1 MSTKPIF
8 NPDPDQLD
16 RLLSIGSGTEADTPD
31 VCEDRTLASLADKWL
46 ISSLGENASL
56 RDPLLQRFSRLGP
69 VEESFADKSLF
80 ELLFEPE
87 TDIAILEAIS
97 CYAKELSLLVQTES
111 ESIIAIAIYY
121 AATARLLLSHDKKTS
136 EYSYQSLM
144 ESFSDLIEKKWIPRE
159 LKEMFRE
166 AQKTCQEKLSIGDK
180 ADELDTKQK
189 PQKADDPRF
198 SVLTEQAAWD
208 LSTETPGGQIRRY
221 RLLSVLG
228 EGGMGIV
235 YLAEQERPIK
245 RQVALKV
252 IKPGMD
258 SKRVIARFEAERQA
272 LALLDHPNIAHVY
285 DAGTTESGR
294 PYFVMEY
301 VKGLPITEH
310 CDHHKLLIEDRL
322 NLFLQVC
329 HAVQHA
335 HQKGIIHRDI
345 KPSNILVSLE
355 GDQALPKVIDFG
367 IAKALAQPLT
377 ERTFFTEQGQLFGTP
392 EYMSPE
398 QADMAIEDIDTR
410 SDVYSLGV
418 LLYVLLTGALPF
430 DSKIIREGGI
440 EHIRQVIREI
450 DPKTPSTRLTGLG
463 DQAKKIA
470 VSRQTEVATLARCLH
485 KELEWIPLKAMCKKR
500 TERYR
505 SASELSDDIENYL
518 KGAPLIAGPPSTV
531 YQLKKFVRRHG
542 TLFTGIVA
550 VLVVLIAGIVVST
563 LLTIGQARAR
573 AEAQAMSD
581 FLRFSVF
588 ESLDPFKVG
597 GRQITIRSV
606 LDAASKSLNEERK
619 LESWPL
625 AEAEI
630 RATLG
635 FNYWS
640 LGLYEQHEL
649 HLGRALEIC
658 RAQRGDEDP
667 NTLLW
672 AMQLGWG
679 YFQRSHYR
687 EAAQLFEESVAGMR
701 RIIGL
706 EDERTLHCL
715 GALATV
721 YGMQGRF
728 QEAELVFTPALE
740 TARRMGIE
748 EYFLGGVGWGYRL
761 QGHYQKAEDPS
772 IKALELYRRQL
783 GNKDYI
789 TLQWMRNLGEL
800 YRDMGRYDEAEKLL
814 REALDGWRDA
824 WGAEHP
830 ETLRTSTVLGWL
842 FYSQG
847 RYDESQSL
855 FDKTLKTARSVVGK
869 THFVTAQSKHGLGT
883 VYLHQGQYDQAEP
896 LLTNAWDIL
905 CRILSEENWAS
916 LSVKNTLGKLYTA
929 QGQYAKA
936 EELYLETIE
945 VRQRRLGEDHP
956 HTLESENDLAVLYRV
971 QERYKEAEELLLEAV
986 EGRRLK
992 LGDTHPHTIESWNHL
1007 INLYEAWNKPGK
1019 AEARNRRATSTFGS
1033 PTVRLRLTFGQHHKS
1048 NNVNH

>member
-1 MSTKPIF
+1 VMSTKPVF

-16 RLLSIGSGTEADTPD
+16 RLLSLGMGTEAHSPD
-31 VCEDRTLASLADKWL
+31 IYESQTMASLAEKWL
-46 ISSLGENASL
+46 ASSLRESASL
-56 RDPLLQRFSRLGP
+56 RDPLMQKLSRLGP
-69 VEESFADKSLF
+69 DAGSFADKSLL
-80 ELLFEPE
+80 ELLLEPE
-87 TDIAILEAIS
+87 TDIAVLEAIS
-97 CYAKELSLLVQTES
+97 CFAKELSLSVQAES
-111 ESIIAIAIYY
+111 ESIIAITIYY
-121 AATARLLLSHDKKTS
+121 AAAARLLLSHDKKTG
-136 EYSYQSLM
+136 EYSYESLI
-144 ESFSDLIEKKWIPRE
+144 ESFSDLIDKKWMARE
-159 LKEMFRE
+159 LKELFRE
-166 AQKTCQEKLSIGDK
+166 AQKACQEKLSVSDK
-180 ADELDTKQK
+180 ADELDMRQK
-189 PQKADDPRF
+189 PQQTGDSRF
-198 SVLTEQAAWD
+198 SVLTEQAPWD
-208 LSTETPGGQIRRY
+208 LSTEAPVSQIGRY
-221 RLLSVLG
+221 RLLGVLG

-235 YLAEQERPIK
+235 YLAEQEHPIK

-252 IKPGMD
+252 VKPGMD

-310 CDHHKLLIEDRL
+310 CDHYKLCIEDRL
-322 NLFLQVC
+322 NMFLQVC

-355 GDQALPKVIDFG
+355 GDHALPKVIDFG

-377 ERTFFTEQGQLFGTP
+377 EGTFTTEQGQLFGTP

-398 QADMAIEDIDTR
+398 QADIAVEDIDIR

-418 LLYVLLTGALPF
+418 LLYMLLTGALPF
-430 DSKIIREGGI
+430 DSKTMREGGI
-440 EHIRQVIREI
+440 EHIRKIIRET
-450 DPKTPSTRLTGLG
+450 DPKTPSTRLTSLG
-463 DQAKKIA
+463 DQAKQVA
-470 VSRQTEVATLARCLH
+470 ESRQTEVTTLARCLH
-485 KELEWIPLKAMCKKR
+485 RELEWIPLKAMRKER
-500 TERYR
+500 SERYR
-505 SASELSDDIENYL
+505 SASELADDIENYL
-518 KGAPLIAGPPSTV
+518 KGAPLIAGPLSTV
-531 YQLKKFVRRHG
+531 YQLKKFLRRHG
-542 TLFTGIVA
+542 ALFTGIAAMLA
-550 VLVVLIAGIVVST
+550 VLVAGIVVST
-563 LLTIGQARAR
+563 LLTIGQTHART
-573 AEAQAMSD
+573 EAQAVSD
-581 FLRFSVF
+581 FLRFSVL

-597 GRQITIRSV
+597 GRQITIRTV
-606 LDAASKSLNEERK
+606 LDAASKDLQDKFHGS
-619 LESWPL
+619 PM

-630 RATLG
+630 RHTIG
-635 FNYWS
+635 FAYWS
-640 LGLYEQHEL
+640 LGLYEEHEL
-649 HLGRALEIC
+649 HYKRAIEIC
-658 RAQRGDEDP
+658 REQLGSEHAT
-667 NTLLW
+667 TLLW
-672 AMQLGWG
+672 IKEMGWG
-679 YFQRSHYR
+679 YFQRSRYL

-706 EDERTLHCL
+706 EDERTLHCI

-721 YGMQGRF
+721 YCMQGRF
-728 QEAELVFTPALE
+728 QEAELVFNPALE

-783 GNKDYI
+783 GNNDYI

-842 FYSQG
+842 CYSQG
-847 RYDESQSL
+847 RYDEAQSL
-855 FDKTLKTARSVVGK
+855 FNKTLKMARNVVSEA
-869 THFVTAQSKHGLGT
+869 HFVTAQSMHGLGT
-883 VYLHQGQYDQAEP
+883 VYLHQGRFDQAEP

-916 LSVKNTLGKLYTA
+916 LSVENTLGKLYTA

-956 HTLESENDLAVLYRV
+956 HTLESKSDLAVLY
-971 QERYKEAEELLLEAV
+971 KEQGDYDKAEPLLLEAL

-992 LGDTHPHTIESWNHL
+992 LGDTHPHTIKSLNNL
-1007 INLYEAWNKPGK
+1007 IDLYKAWNKPER
-1019 AEARNRRATSTFGS
+1019 AEEWR
-1033 PTVRLRLTFGQHHKS
+1033 VKLE
-1048 NNVNH
+1048 